1 MEPICIEDLI
11 YGYNNGIFPM
21 AEASSKEVFWYS
33 PDPRAIIPID
43 TYRVSK
49 SLRPILNKKTFELKI
64 DSDFESTIQHCAKG
78 RFKGD
83 DTWISDQIIKVY
95 CELHNEGIAH
105 SVEAYLEG
113 KLVGG
118 LYGVALGAVFFGES
132 MFHLVPNASKVAFN
146 HLMEILKKQKYLLL
160 DTQFLNDNVARYGA
174 IEISKNEFMKKLQFA
189 KSKKRNFSY

>member
-21 AEASSKEVFWYS
+21 AEANSKEVFWYS

-95 CELHNEGIAH
+95 CELHKEGIAH
-105 SVEAYLEG
+105 SVETYLEG

>member
-64 DSDFESTIQHCAKG
+64 DSDFQSTIQHCAKG

-95 CELHNEGIAH
+95 CELHKEGIAH

-160 DTQFLNDNVARYGA
+160 DTQFMNDNVARYGA
-174 IEISKNEFMKKLQFA
+174 IEISKNEFMKKLRFA
-189 KSKKRNFSY
+189 ISKKRSFSY